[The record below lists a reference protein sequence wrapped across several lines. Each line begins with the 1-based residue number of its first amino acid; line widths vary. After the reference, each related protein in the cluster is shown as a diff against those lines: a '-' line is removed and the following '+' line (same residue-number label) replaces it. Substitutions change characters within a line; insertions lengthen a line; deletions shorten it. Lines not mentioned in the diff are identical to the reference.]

1 MNQTLADGI
10 QHAMAAAPEQG
21 AIEFGGTWY
30 TWGTVAALMNGVESL
45 VAGAGLGQSAPVAVL
60 LRNRPALLAAA
71 LQVLKSQRC
80 LVTINPFQG
89 PEKVASDLQKMN
101 CAVVIADP
109 QDWVTPAVSDAVRS
123 TGAIGVFVQMQPEA
137 TVATVAGLDRLGA
150 GPFQEEQ
157 PGVAVL
163 MLSSGTT
170 GPAKRIKLPSRQ
182 LEEAFANAAQYE
194 KGRPQDGDSVR
205 RALSAC
211 VLSGPLVHIGG
222 LYFALDA
229 VLAGRPI
236 ALLEKFNVAD
246 YVRVLKM
253 HRPKAASL
261 PPAALRML
269 LDAKLDPELFSSIL
283 AMRAGS
289 APLSPELK
297 QQFEATYKVPVLDVY
312 GATEF
317 AGAVAGWSLED
328 HKLFNGTKIGS
339 VGRAQAGVQLRL
351 IDPVTSEIV
360 STGVGIL
367 EVKAAQIDPDQWM
380 RTTDLAE
387 IDADGF
393 LYIRGRSDDA
403 VIRGGFKV
411 LPREVEAMFREHPA
425 VHEAAVVGIP
435 EERLGA
441 VPVAAIELKD
451 GAPATTEQELLAFA
465 RSRLVSYQVPTQ
477 LRIVKTIPRTPS
489 LKISQFEVKNLF
501 LNPVTPVT
509 PV

>member
-10 QHAMAAAPEQG
+10 HHAMTAAPEQG

-30 TWGTVAALMNGVESL
+30 TWGTLARLMESVESL
-45 VAGAGLGQSAPVAVL
+45 VAGAGLGESAPVAVL

-71 LQVLKSQRC
+71 LQILKSQRC

-89 PEKVASDLQKMN
+89 AEKVASDLQKMS

-109 QDWVTPAVSDAVRS
+109 QDWATAAVSDAVRG
-123 TGAIGVFVQMQPEA
+123 TGAIGICVQAQPELA
-137 TVATVAGLDRLGA
+137 AMAVPGLDQLGA
-150 GPFQEEQ
+150 GPFQEAQ

-182 LEEAFANAAQYE
+182 LEQAFANAAQYE
-194 KGRPQDGDSVR
+194 KSRPKGGDGVKR
-205 RALSAC
+205 TLSAS

-236 ALLEKFNVAD
+236 ALLEKFNVVD
-246 YVRVLKM
+246 YARVLKT
-253 HRPKAASL
+253 HRPKAVSL

-269 LDAKLDPELFSSIL
+269 LDANLDPELFSSIR
-283 AMRAGS
+283 AVRAGS

-297 QQFEATYKVPVLDVY
+297 RQFETTYKVPVLDVY

-317 AGAVAGWSLED
+317 AGAVAGWSLDD
-328 HKLFNGTKIGS
+328 HKQFNDTKTGS
-339 VGRAQAGVQLRL
+339 VGRAQAGVQLRV
-351 IDPVTSEIV
+351 IDPVSGDV
-360 STGVGIL
+360 LGTGSVGIL
-367 EVKAAQIDPDQWM
+367 EVKSAQVDPDKWV

-411 LPREVEAMFREHPA
+411 LPREVEAVFREHPS

-441 VPVAAIELKD
+441 VPVAAIELKE
-451 GAPATTEQELLAFA
+451 GAPPVTEQELLAFA
-465 RSRLVSYQVPTQ
+465 RARLVAYQVPTQ

-501 LNPVTPVT
+501 LNPVTPA
-509 PV
+509 